1 VNDTRGE
8 TGAVQALGEGSS
20 GLLTG
25 LVFILIE
32 DNVDAT
38 ILGIAKLV
46 PLQGCQMS
54 ADRTGGVAKA
64 FLPEKRKIEQA
75 LDQNHVGVVAER
87 FPCEQSAFRAGQE
100 SMRKGGADAATIEIN
115 DAMVLT
121 AGKDHSTAE
130 GILALRADQTHFQ

>member
-1 VNDTRGE
+1 MGTQPPPGNGQEETVGILAGRKVNDTRGD

-32 DNVDAT
+32 DNVDST

-46 PLQGCQMS
+46 PLQGRQMS

-64 FLPEKRKIEQA
+64 FLPEKCKIGRA
-75 LDQNHVGVVAER
+75 HV
-87 FPCEQSAFRAGQE
+87 
-100 SMRKGGADAATIEIN
+100 
-115 DAMVLT
+115 
-121 AGKDHSTAE
+121 
-130 GILALRADQTHFQ
+130 